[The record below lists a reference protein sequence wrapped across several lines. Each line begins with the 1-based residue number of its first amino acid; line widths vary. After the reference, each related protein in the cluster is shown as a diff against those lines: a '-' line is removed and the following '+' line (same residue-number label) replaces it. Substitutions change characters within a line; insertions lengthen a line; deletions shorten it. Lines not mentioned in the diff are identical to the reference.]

1 MKSNSTSGF
10 ARFMS
15 GRGFYA
21 ALALCLVG
29 AAAAAWITVDK
40 SISSASE
47 RNNSV
52 PVEQSAGDE
61 YKPGSAFDAKDAGA
75 PKSNAAIEQ
84 KPQSSESSSESEET
98 FNFIKKEQK
107 FTLPAEGN
115 ILRGH
120 SGGELVKYD
129 SLNEWRTH
137 DGIDIEAAAGT
148 EIKAAAAGTVKTVK
162 NDPLWGW
169 TVELEHD
176 GGFLSIYCGLNE
188 PSLEEGGEIAAGQ
201 VLGTLGESNLAEV
214 SDPSHLHFAM
224 KQDGKFIDPAEKLGI
239 K

>member
-1 MKSNSTSGF
+1 MKNSSSGF
-10 ARFMS
+10 GRFMA

-21 ALALCLVG
+21 ALAVCLVG
-29 AAAAAWITVDK
+29 AAAAAWITVDR

-47 RNNSV
+47 RNSSV
-52 PVEQSAGDE
+52 PVEQASRDE
-61 YKPGSAFDAKDAGA
+61 YKPGSAFDAADAAVPKRDA
-75 PKSNAAIEQ
+75 PVEQ
-84 KPQSSESSSESEET
+84 SGSESSFAET

-107 FTLPAEGN
+107 FTMPAEGN

-137 DGIDIEAAAGT
+137 DGIDIEAAAGA
-148 EIKAAAAGTVKTVK
+148 EVKAAAAGTVKTVK

-176 GGFLSIYCGLNE
+176 GGFTTIYCGLAE
-188 PSLEEGGEIAAGQ
+188 PSLTEGGEVAAGQ
-201 VLGTLGESNLAEV
+201 VLGTLGDGNLAEV

-224 KQDGKFIDPAEKLGI
+224 KQDGKFIDPSEKLGI

>member
-1 MKSNSTSGF
+1 MKSNSANGGF
-10 ARFMS
+10 ARFMA

-47 RNNSV
+47 RNESV
-52 PVEQSAGDE
+52 PVEQSAREE
-61 YKPGSAFDAKDAGA
+61 YIPGSAFDVKDAGA
-75 PKSNAAIEQ
+75 PKRGTPVEESA
-84 KPQSSESSSESEET
+84 PSSQSSSAET

-107 FTLPAEGN
+107 FSLPVEGN
-115 ILRGH
+115 VIRGH

-137 DGIDIEAAAGT
+137 DGIDIEAAAGA
-148 EIKAAAAGTVKTVK
+148 EIKAAAAGKVKTVK

-176 GGFLSIYCGLNE
+176 GGFLTVYCGLNE
-188 PSLEEGGEIAAGQ
+188 PSLKEGDEAAAGS
-201 VLGTLGESNLAEV
+201 VIGTLGDSNLAEI

-224 KQDGKFIDPAEKLGI
+224 KKDGKFIDPAEKLGI
-239 K
+239 S

>member
-1 MKSNSTSGF
+1 MKNNSS
-10 ARFMS
+10 
-15 GRGFYA
+15 GFYA

-29 AAAAAWITVDK
+29 AAAAAWITVDR

-52 PVEQSAGDE
+52 PIEQSSRDE
-61 YKPGSAFDAKDAGA
+61 YKPGSAFDIADAGV
-75 PKSNAAIEQ
+75 PKRDTPVE
-84 KPQSSESSSESEET
+84 KPASSASSSAEA

-107 FTLPAEGN
+107 FVMPAEGS

-137 DGIDIEAAAGT
+137 DGVDIEAAVGT
-148 EIKAAAAGTVKTVK
+148 EIKASAAGKVKTVK

-176 GGFLSIYCGLNE
+176 GGFTSIYCGLAE
-188 PSLEEGGEIAAGQ
+188 PTLTEGSEVAAGD
-201 VLGTLGESNLAEV
+201 VLGTLGDSNLAEV
-214 SDPSHLHFAM
+214 SDPSHLHFAI
-224 KQDGKFIDPAEKLGI
+224 KQDGKFIDPATKLA
-239 K
+239 

>member
-1 MKSNSTSGF
+1 MKNSSSGF
-10 ARFMS
+10 GRFMA

-21 ALALCLVG
+21 ALAVCLVG
-29 AAAAAWITVDK
+29 AAAAAWITVDR

-47 RNNSV
+47 RNSSV
-52 PVEQSAGDE
+52 PVEQASRDE
-61 YKPGSAFDAKDAGA
+61 YKPGSAFDAADAAVPKRDA
-75 PKSNAAIEQ
+75 PVEQ
-84 KPQSSESSSESEET
+84 SGSESSFAET

-107 FTLPAEGN
+107 FTMPTEGK

-137 DGIDIEAAAGT
+137 DGIDIEAAAGA
-148 EIKAAAAGTVKTVK
+148 EVKAAAAGTVKTVK

-176 GGFLSIYCGLNE
+176 GGFTTIYCGLAE
-188 PSLEEGGEIAAGQ
+188 PSLTEGGEVAAGQ
-201 VLGTLGESNLAEV
+201 VLGVLGDGNLAEV

-224 KQDGKFIDPAEKLGI
+224 KQDGKFIDPSEKLGI

>member
-1 MKSNSTSGF
+1 MKNSSSGF
-10 ARFMS
+10 GRFMA

-21 ALALCLVG
+21 ALAVCLVG
-29 AAAAAWITVDK
+29 AAAAAWITVDR

-47 RNNSV
+47 RNSSV
-52 PVEQSAGDE
+52 PVEQASRDE
-61 YKPGSAFDAKDAGA
+61 YKPGSAFDAADAAVPKRDA
-75 PKSNAAIEQ
+75 PVD
-84 KPQSSESSSESEET
+84 QSGSESSFAET

-107 FTLPAEGN
+107 FTMPMEGN

-137 DGIDIEAAAGT
+137 DGIDIEAAAGA
-148 EIKAAAAGTVKTVK
+148 EVKAAAAGTVKTVK

-176 GGFLSIYCGLNE
+176 GGFTTIYCGLAE
-188 PSLEEGGEIAAGQ
+188 PSLTEGGEVAAGQ
-201 VLGTLGESNLAEV
+201 VLGATSACQAIRN
-214 SDPSHLHFAM
+214 
-224 KQDGKFIDPAEKLGI
+224 
-239 K
+239 

>member
-1 MKSNSTSGF
+1 MKNSSSGF
-10 ARFMS
+10 GRFMA

-21 ALALCLVG
+21 ALAVCLVG
-29 AAAAAWITVDK
+29 AAAAAWITVDR

-47 RNNSV
+47 RNSSV
-52 PVEQSAGDE
+52 PVEQASRDE
-61 YKPGSAFDAKDAGA
+61 YKPGSAFDAADAAVPKRDA
-75 PKSNAAIEQ
+75 PVEQ
-84 KPQSSESSSESEET
+84 SGSESSFAET

-107 FTLPAEGN
+107 FTMPAEGN

-137 DGIDIEAAAGT
+137 DGIDIEAAAGA
-148 EIKAAAAGTVKTVK
+148 EVKAAAAGTVKTVK

-176 GGFLSIYCGLNE
+176 GGFTTIYCGLAE
-188 PSLEEGGEIAAGQ
+188 PSLTEGGEVAAGQ
-201 VLGTLGESNLAEV
+201 VLGALGDGNLAEV
-214 SDPSHLHFAM
+214 SDPAHLHFAM
-224 KQDGKFIDPAEKLGI
+224 KQDGKFIDPSEKLGI

>member
-1 MKSNSTSGF
+1 MKNSSSGF
-10 ARFMS
+10 GRFMA

-21 ALALCLVG
+21 ALAVCLVG
-29 AAAAAWITVDK
+29 AAAAAWITVDR

-47 RNNSV
+47 RNSSV
-52 PVEQSAGDE
+52 PVEQASRDE
-61 YKPGSAFDAKDAGA
+61 YKPGSAFDAADAAVPKRDA
-75 PKSNAAIEQ
+75 PVEQ
-84 KPQSSESSSESEET
+84 SGSESSFAET

-107 FTLPAEGN
+107 FTMPAEGN

-137 DGIDIEAAAGT
+137 DGIDIEAAAGA
-148 EIKAAAAGTVKTVK
+148 EVKAAAAGTVKTVK

-176 GGFLSIYCGLNE
+176 GGFTTIYCGLAE
-188 PSLEEGGEIAAGQ
+188 PSLTEGGEVAAGQ
-201 VLGTLGESNLAEV
+201 VLGALGDSNLAEV

-224 KQDGKFIDPAEKLGI
+224 KQDGKFIDPSEKLGI

>member
-1 MKSNSTSGF
+1 MKNSSSGF
-10 ARFMS
+10 GRFMA

-21 ALALCLVG
+21 ALAVCLVG
-29 AAAAAWITVDK
+29 AAAAAWITVDR

-47 RNNSV
+47 RNSSV
-52 PVEQSAGDE
+52 PVEQASRDE
-61 YKPGSAFDAKDAGA
+61 YKPGSAFDAADAAVPKRDA
-75 PKSNAAIEQ
+75 PVEQ
-84 KPQSSESSSESEET
+84 SGSESSFAET

-107 FTLPAEGN
+107 FTMPAEGN

-137 DGIDIEAAAGT
+137 DGIDIEAAVGA
-148 EIKAAAAGTVKTVK
+148 EVKAAAAGTVKTVK

-169 TVELEHD
+169 IVELEHD
-176 GGFLSIYCGLNE
+176 GGFTTIYCGLAE
-188 PSLEEGGEIAAGQ
+188 PSLTEGGEVAAGQ
-201 VLGTLGESNLAEV
+201 VLGALGDGNLAEV

-224 KQDGKFIDPAEKLGI
+224 KQDGKFIDPSEKLGI

>member
-1 MKSNSTSGF
+1 MKNSSSGF
-10 ARFMS
+10 GRFMA

-21 ALALCLVG
+21 ALAVCLVG
-29 AAAAAWITVDK
+29 AAAAAWITVDR

-47 RNNSV
+47 RNSSV
-52 PVEQSAGDE
+52 PVEQASRDE
-61 YKPGSAFDAKDAGA
+61 YKPGSAFDAADAAVPKRDA
-75 PKSNAAIEQ
+75 PVD
-84 KPQSSESSSESEET
+84 QSGSESSFAET

-107 FTLPAEGN
+107 FTMPMEGN

-137 DGIDIEAAAGT
+137 DGIDIEAAAGA
-148 EIKAAAAGTVKTVK
+148 EVKAAAAGTVKTVK

-176 GGFLSIYCGLNE
+176 GGFTTIYCGLAE
-188 PSLEEGGEIAAGQ
+188 PSLTEGGEVAAGQ
-201 VLGTLGESNLAEV
+201 VLGALGDGNLAEV
-214 SDPSHLHFAM
+214 SDPAHLHFAM
-224 KQDGKFIDPAEKLGI
+224 KQDGKFIDPSEKLGI

>member
-1 MKSNSTSGF
+1 MKNSSSGF
-10 ARFMS
+10 GRFMA

-21 ALALCLVG
+21 ALAVCLVG
-29 AAAAAWITVDK
+29 AAAAAWITVDR

-47 RNNSV
+47 RNSSV
-52 PVEQSAGDE
+52 PVEQASRDE
-61 YKPGSAFDAKDAGA
+61 YKPGSAFDAADAAVPKRDA
-75 PKSNAAIEQ
+75 PVEQ
-84 KPQSSESSSESEET
+84 SGSESSFAET

-107 FTLPAEGN
+107 FTMPAEGN

-137 DGIDIEAAAGT
+137 DGIDIEATVGA
-148 EIKAAAAGTVKTVK
+148 EVKAAAAGTVKTVK

-176 GGFLSIYCGLNE
+176 GGFTTIYCGLAE
-188 PSLEEGGEIAAGQ
+188 PSLTEGGEVAAGQ
-201 VLGTLGESNLAEV
+201 VLGTLGDGNLAEV

-224 KQDGKFIDPAEKLGI
+224 KQDGKFIDPSEKLGI